1 MFSGGPLF
9 TKASYLVLMIYQLVN
24 SHAFK
29 AELTKAQ
36 RDPWSKWFQVQK
48 LSPLVYLLVRDGL
61 VYFMM

>member
-1 MFSGGPLF
+1 MFLGDPFF

-29 AELTKAQ
+29 VELTKAQ
-36 RDPWSKWFQVQK
+36 RGPWSKWFQVQK